1 MLESTK
7 GVQMERRILVRKLT
21 TKESL
26 VQRRIVLLRTV
37 ESGGAHARAS
47 GGTVLDL
54 ARVLLSKSEGL
65 CTTELC
71 SILLELAKTHLAF
84 LLVVLVLHLNVV
96 LGEALCPVVGEELAI
111 AAIEDVH
118 FGVGELWVLEVVD
131 STVAVAHKLGH
142 ARSTE
147 LGVFTVEDEQS
158 LCGRVGFEELL
169 SQLLLVVEVE
179 STLDVAS
186 VVLVFETAID
196 DVDAVVV
203 SVVVAVENIEE
214 SVLLDP
220 RQAIGLIFGE
230 EVRKLGL
237 VDLVHVHVHL
247 RRVGLI
253 VLATVLH
260 DIVGMLE
267 HTERATDLLPG
278 R

>member
-7 GVQMERRILVRKLT
+7 EVQMERRILVRKLT

-26 VQRRIVLLRTV
+26 VQRRVVLFRTV

-47 GGTVLDL
+47 GGTVLHL

-65 CTTELC
+65 CTTELG
-71 SILLELAKTHLAF
+71 SILLELAKAHLTF

-96 LGEALCPVVGEELAI
+96 LGKALCPVVGEELAI

-131 STVAVAHKLGH
+131 STVTVAHKLGH
-142 ARSTE
+142 AGSTK
-147 LGVFTVEDEQS
+147 LGVFTVENEQS
-158 LCGRVGFEELL
+158 LCGRVSFEELL

-179 STLDVAS
+179 STIDVAS

-196 DVDAVVV
+196 DVDTVVV
-203 SVVVAVENIEE
+203 SVVVAAENIEE

-220 RQAIGLIFGE
+220 RQAIGLIFRE

-237 VDLVHVHVHL
+237 VDLVHVHIHL

-267 HTERATDLLPG
+267 HAERTTNLLPG